1 MGIQLSREENYANT
15 SKDSK
20 GRSYLLF
27 SLDLPGFRRGFEP
40 GKLLDQNI
48 GGGGGKKAV
57 FNIVAFVYREQHF
70 LKQLMF

>member
-1 MGIQLSREENYANT
+1 MGIQLSCEENYANT

-48 GGGGGKKAV
+48 GGGGEKAV
-57 FNIVAFVYREQHF
+57 FNIVAFVYRVTD
-70 LKQLMF
+70 